1 MLIQIFLCAALGLCL
16 LLYILVCRK
25 TSCMQCIQSIKQ
37 NIETIMNSSKDFTID
52 FFDRFYYRFFL
63 KPILLKKSF
72 IYISAS

>member
-37 NIETIMNSSKDFTID
+37 NIETVMNSSKDFTID
-52 FFDRFYYRFFL
+52 FTIDFFL
-63 KPILLKKSF
+63 N
-72 IYISAS
+72 